1 MKWELWTENWPYGFF
16 TAQSCVLEEI
26 WVQYLS

>member
-16 TAQSCVLEEI
+16 YWTE
-26 WVQYLS
+26 LSVGGNWGTVS